1 LFYTD
6 VWGLQPGVQPP
17 AETYESAFRWGPAG
31 LGLIIGGTISSL
43 CTDPGNTPTY
53 ELRVGLL
60 LGQRTADGT
69 YTNYLAGN
77 TDGSEVAAGVL
88 LTAIRLQNI
97 LTGAPQPRF
106 YGLLVSGPVKAAAII
121 GLDYQARQQMAD
133 RFTFDDVFNI
143 PGLHYF
149 PWRRFESITANYTV
163 VVPQDNAAQFDNT
176 GATGPVTLTLPPIQ
190 NGITIGLRVVANQN
204 FAITSNEGGNIVAF
218 NNASANTLTFSTAG
232 QLIGGG
238 LTLFSNPGATK
249 WIAQNDSAGANT
261 ITVS

>member
-1 LFYTD
+1 
-6 VWGLQPGVQPP
+6 VQPP

-31 LGLIIGGTISSL
+31 LGLIIGGTLSSL
-43 CTDPGNTPTY
+43 ASDPGNSPTF

-69 YTNYLAGN
+69 YTNYVASN

-88 LTAIRLQNI
+88 LTAIRMQNI
-97 LTGAPQPRF
+97 LTGTNQARF
-106 YGLLVSGPVKAAAII
+106 YGLLVSGPVKAASII

-133 RFTFDDVFNI
+133 RFTFDDVYNI

-149 PWRRFESITANYTV
+149 PFRRFETITTNYSAV
-163 VVPQDNAAQFDNT
+163 IPQDNAAQFDNT

-190 NGITIGLRVVANQN
+190 NGIFMGIRAIAAQN
-204 FAITSNEGGNIVAF
+204 FALTSNEGGNIIAF
-218 NNASANTLTFSTAG
+218 NNASANTLTFQTGGSI
-232 QLIGGG
+232 IGGAVNV
-238 LTLFSNPGATK
+238 FSNPGATK
-249 WIAQNDSAGANT
+249 WISVNDSAGANT